1 MPRCSGDGGRHP
13 ARWRTLIAMRAIWK
27 GAVSFGLVSI
37 PVRLHAA
44 TEDRDVS
51 FHQVHAADGGRV
63 RYRRVCSACG
73 EEIAY
78 ADLAKGYEL
87 ASGETVVLTEE
98 DLAGLPLPTAK
109 TVELLAFVPA
119 EQLDPLAYARGYHL
133 DPEQSGRKPYLLL
146 RRALE
151 ASGRVGLVK
160 VAIRSKEAL
169 AVLRPRGQGLVLQ
182 TMVWPDEVRPGT
194 ADELDDDVSVNDAE
208 VAVATALID
217 AMAADYEPQ
226 QHTDAYREA
235 LLAVVDAK
243 AAGSVV
249 APAAAEEER
258 PEVIDLVSALQA
270 SVTAARAARS
280 AS

>member
-1 MPRCSGDGGRHP
+1 
-13 ARWRTLIAMRAIWK
+13 MRAIWK

-51 FHQVHAADGGRV
+51 FHQVHADDGGRV

-87 ASGETVVLTEE
+87 PGGETIVLTDE
-98 DLAGLPLPTAK
+98 DLAGLPLPTTK

-119 EQLDPLAYARGYHL
+119 EQLDPLGYARGYHL
-133 DPEQSGRKPYLLL
+133 EPEPSGQKPYLLL
-146 RRALE
+146 RRALQE
-151 ASGRVGLVK
+151 SGRVGLVK

-169 AVLRPRGQGLVLQ
+169 AVLRPHGPGLVLQ
-182 TMVWPDEVRPGT
+182 TMVWPDEVRPGRT
-194 ADELDDDVSVNDAE
+194 EGLDGDVSVSDAE
-208 VAVATALID
+208 VGVATALID

-226 QHTDAYREA
+226 RYTDAYREA
-235 LLAVVDAK
+235 VKAVVDAK
-243 AAGSVV
+243 VAGDVV
-249 APAAAEEER
+249 APVAREEER
-258 PEVIDLVSALQA
+258 AEVVDLVSALQA
-270 SVTAARAARS
+270 SVAAARAARN

>member
-1 MPRCSGDGGRHP
+1 
-13 ARWRTLIAMRAIWK
+13 MRAIWK

-63 RYRRVCSACG
+63 RYRRVCSTCG
-73 EEIAY
+73 EEVPY

-87 ASGETVVLTEE
+87 ATGEMIVLTEE
-98 DLAGLPLPTAK
+98 DLAALPLPTTK

-119 EQLDPLAYARGYHL
+119 EQLDPLGYARGYHL
-133 DPEQSGRKPYLLL
+133 EPESSGRKPYLLL
-146 RRALE
+146 RRALQE
-151 ASGRVGLVK
+151 SGRVGLVK

-182 TMVWPDEVRPGT
+182 TMVWPDEVRPGA
-194 ADELDDDVSVNDAE
+194 ADGLDGDVTVSDAE
-208 VAVATALID
+208 VGVATTLID
-217 AMAADYEPQ
+217 AMAADYEPERY
-226 QHTDAYREA
+226 TDAYREA
-235 LLAVVDAK
+235 VRSMIDAK
-243 AAGSVV
+243 VAGDVIV
-249 APAAAEEER
+249 PAAREEER
-258 PEVIDLVSALQA
+258 TEVVDLVSALQA